1 MSRARSPEFNA
12 TIDSV
17 DVPGRMLALID
28 ERGMK
33 ITAAVA
39 ARQPLERLC
48 PALRYTFRTA
58 DKGAVESWTP
68 VSPDVAHIARFLRY
82 VGCPTSKARP
92 LAKEIRVA
100 EFLDDSGACLAQAGC
115 SEDSVSRADWALP
128 PGFASLSGLLFGAGA
143 DADEIYR
150 VYDALAENPKIL
162 PSQYEGWARTHG
174 FTLVGDL
181 DVRFSVADSLCT
193 WDEAHRAAAAVR
205 SVLSGFEKH
214 AGDTWRPK
222 PATIGKAAGIAG
234 VKYES
239 ISRHVLSQQVNGVWV
254 KPDPWGKSFVER
266 SLHHTESPE
275 RANKAVKFIA
285 HEPLS
290 LQEHVGVEGFWTQA
304 GRRVHR
310 RMGPSSAPAGLD
322 ATQARVAEALATN
335 RIVVVLGAA
344 GTGKTHTVKKCVDR
358 LAANGATVAY
368 TATTGRAAQHLDPEN
383 GKTLHSFLA
392 ATPGSTNHCTKR
404 RVDVLVIDEC
414 SMLDTMLGSP
424 LGSYLKA
431 DMAEQLVLVG
441 DPYQL
446 PPVGAGKVL
455 WDMSKSIRPGHAVVT
470 LDQVH
475 RTNQSGILDLAGAI
489 REETPLPPLGSL
501 SGVSHLEAP
510 PDHGD
515 VQSAR
520 WKEMVSE
527 VATIV
532 ERDPGT
538 MVISP
543 SYEGR
548 SGIHVLNRSIR
559 DRLLGES
566 DEEWMVG
573 ERVIQRT
580 TKKIE
585 VKDADPL
592 LFVNGMFGEIAA
604 VSQGTIAVT
613 YEDGTSFEWER
624 NQCRGKKAL
633 VSSAYALTVH
643 RAQGQQ
649 AGQVVVVCDPG
660 GSGSKMWSNPA
671 FGYTAVTRA
680 ASSLV
685 IVGEPSMLSGKPG
698 SDRAGDRLTSFAE
711 RIATYRAHMSAQVAA

>member
-1 MSRARSPEFNA
+1 MSRAIKSEFIA
-12 TIDSV
+12 TVDSI
-17 DVPGRMLALID
+17 DVPGRMIYLTD
-28 ERGMK
+28 ERGTK
-33 ITAAVA
+33 IAAA
-39 ARQPLERLC
+39 GAQRQPLDRLC

-68 VSPDVAHIARFLRY
+68 VSPDVAHVARFLRY
-82 VGCPTSKARP
+82 VGCPASKARP
-92 LAKEIRVA
+92 LAEKIRVI
-100 EFLDDSGACLAQAGC
+100 EFLDDSGACLAHAGC
-115 SEDSVSRADWALP
+115 SEDSVSRAAWALP
-128 PGFASLSGLLFGAGA
+128 PGFALLSGLLFGAGA

-150 VYDALAENPKIL
+150 VYDALAGNPGIL
-162 PSQYEGWARTHG
+162 PSQYGDWARMHG
-174 FTLVGDL
+174 LTLVGDL
-181 DVRFSVADSLCT
+181 DVRFAVADRLCV
-193 WDEAHRAAAAVR
+193 WDEEDRAAAAAR
-205 SVLSGFEKH
+205 YSLRLAEKR
-214 AGDTWRPK
+214 GDTWEPLG
-222 PATIGKAAGIAG
+222 ATLGKAASYSGIDSGKIKGHILRKKLEDGTWADTKWSPKFYTRDVVHTLPLNPSG
-234 VKYES
+234 
-239 ISRHVLSQQVNGVWV
+239 
-254 KPDPWGKSFVER
+254 KPK
-266 SLHHTESPE
+266 T
-275 RANKAVKFIA
+275 FIA
-285 HEPLS
+285 YEPLS
-290 LQEHVGVEGFWTQA
+290 LQEHIGVEGLWTQA
-304 GRRVHR
+304 GRRVNR
-310 RMGPSSAPAGLD
+310 PMGPSGAPTGLD

-344 GTGKTHTVKKCVDR
+344 GTGKTHTVKACVDR

-383 GKTLHSFLA
+383 GRTLHSFLA
-392 ATPGSTNHCTKR
+392 ATPGSTHYFTKR
-404 RVDVLVIDEC
+404 RVDVLVVDEC

-455 WDMSKSIRPGHAVVT
+455 WDMSKPIRPGHAVVT
-470 LDQVH
+470 LDHGH

-489 REETPLPPLGSL
+489 RQETPLPPIGSL
-501 SGVSHLEAP
+501 NGVSHLEAP
-510 PDHGD
+510 PDQGEE
-515 VQSAR
+515 QSAR

-592 LFVNGMFGEIAA
+592 LFVNGMFGEVTA
-604 VSQGTIAVT
+604 VSQDTISVT

-660 GSGSKMWSNPA
+660 GSGGRMWSNPA
-671 FGYTAVTRA
+671 LGYTAVTRA

-685 IVGEPSMLSGKPG
+685 IVGEPSMLSGEPG
-698 SDRAGDRLTSFAE
+698 SSRAGDRSTSFAE
-711 RIATYRAHMSAQVAA
+711 RIATYQSRMSAQVAA